1 MRNNLV
7 FLLGI
12 VIVGMLQPMLL
23 DYIKIFNTKPD
34 LLLVIV
40 CLSSLFLNL
49 RGALVLSVFA
59 GLFKDAFLI
68 GTFGLNALLF
78 CLWSFLIVQLARKI
92 VIDSNFLRMCL
103 VFIIVALH
111 NTIYGLINIYSGNFI
126 PLGIFLRIVSV
137 GSLYTSVVSPLLFRI
152 IKPFLAKPL

>member
-68 GTFGLNALLF
+68 GTFGLN
-78 CLWSFLIVQLARKI
+78 
-92 VIDSNFLRMCL
+92 VIDSNLLRMCL